1 MSAIGLAIMSNMRNN
16 PRLLVDAR
24 ADYARALEV
33 TNTALRSKSQCL
45 EETTLNAVMLLG
57 MFEVPTSYFFDEET
71 LTWEGDFV

>member
-57 MFEVPTSYFFDEET
+57 MFEVPISHCIGEKT